1 MQFFSFS
8 QQAADVCFLS
18 QPIYYS
24 ETLNG
29 RPYSRII
36 DPFFELLN
44 TRMRCLK
51 LEQTLTGKDQPC
63 REYPCLFFNNLPVRT
78 QVEQEMRETIQKCS
92 KTVRAISRIAGGGE
106 ADLLQGLSVGL
117 RTAIKSRDTYL
128 QLFNRLRPRLVFLA
142 SYYFPSFMGLNWAA
156 KIRGVASIDIQ
167 HGKQGKYHGMYS
179 HWTKIPQEGYALLPK
194 WFWSWGSLSAENI
207 MKWQADRTSHRC
219 VVGGNPWISRWN
231 SKEFST
237 NELVRPNAE
246 KIILVTTQA
255 PVGDFYDFFPEMLI
269 DAIKMSPADWLWI
282 IREHPNFKQG
292 NSLIQEK
299 LKEVDSSKY
308 KIGIYNKSPLYSLLA
323 ICDFHVTAFSSV
335 CYEAYFF
342 SVPTAIFSDI
352 GKKLYCREIEE
363 GRFAFCEEWQGLINT
378 IANFRIKQDDAKY
391 IESDKKLFY
400 SALQIVSEGSGI
412 DLSFE

>member
-92 KTVRAISRIAGGGE
+92 KTVRAISRIVGGGE

-156 KIRGVASIDIQ
+156 KIQGVASIDIQ

-179 HWTKIPQEGYALLPK
+179 HWTKIPPEGYALLPK

-323 ICDFHVTAFSSV
+323 ICDFHITAFSSV
-335 CYEAYFF
+335 CYEADFF